1 MKKRIFA
8 GFAWAVL
15 LASIA
20 FLSYGV
26 FSKQPVD
33 YADWVEIA
41 EIETCTEEAL
51 RNKMLG
57 PCRADMH
64 EGWSESGRAESEI
77 DPGIYKFED
86 ISRKMI

>member
-1 MKKRIFA
+1 M
-8 GFAWAVL
+8 
-15 LASIA
+15 
-20 FLSYGV
+20 
-26 FSKQPVD
+26 
-33 YADWVEIA
+33 VEVA

-51 RNKMLG
+51 QNKMLG
-57 PCRADMH
+57 QCRADMH

>member
-1 MKKRIFA
+1 M
-8 GFAWAVL
+8 
-15 LASIA
+15 
-20 FLSYGV
+20 
-26 FSKQPVD
+26 D

-57 PCRADMH
+57 QCRADMH

-77 DPGIYKFED
+77 GACIYEFKA
-86 ISRKMI
+86 ISPR